1 MNVTIHPSTAAGTV
15 NAPPSKSVTHRA
27 LICGALSEQCTIER
41 LAFSKD
47 IQATLSCLRS
57 LGAVITENGQTVTI
71 GGCNPFNI
79 PEGVVLDCG
88 ESGSTLRF
96 LLPLCLLS
104 GQRVTLRG
112 HGRLM
117 QRPLTV
123 YEDLCREKG
132 FLYEKSEDAVT
143 VCGRLLPGYY
153 RVSGNV
159 SSQFITGLIY
169 ALSLLSGESRLEI
182 VGQLESASY
191 IAITQSVMGD
201 FGVEIMRK
209 GHMYIISGNAHYSR
223 DVYTVEGD
231 CSNAAF
237 LDGFNLL
244 DGSVKVNNLTSNTLQ
259 GDRVYQRFFADLLNG
274 IQKYD
279 LSDCPDLGPVMFAL
293 AAACGGATFT
303 GTARLRLKE
312 SDRVLAMSEELAKFG
327 IQTIMDENAFT
338 VLSGKLRHPEAP
350 LSGHNDHR
358 IVMALSL
365 LCSVD
370 GGTIIGADAVEK
382 SYPDYFDVLKSLGIE
397 MRIDD
402 I

>member
-1 MNVTIHPSTAAGTV
+1 MNVTIYPSKAAGPV
-15 NAPPSKSVTHRA
+15 SAPPSKSVAHRA
-27 LICGALSEQCTIER
+27 LICGALSDHCTIEH
-41 LAFSKD
+41 LSFSKD
-47 IQATLSCLRS
+47 IQATLSCLCS
-57 LGAVITENGQTVTI
+57 LGAVVTENSQAVTI
-71 GGCNPFNI
+71 GRCNPFKI

-123 YEDLCREKG
+123 YEDLCRENG
-132 FLYEKSEDAVT
+132 FLYEKAEDSVT
-143 VCGRLLPGYY
+143 VCGRLMPGYY
-153 RVSGNV
+153 RVPGNV

-169 ALSLLSGESRLEI
+169 ALSLLPGESRLEI
-182 VGQLESASY
+182 VGWLESASY
-191 IAITQSVMGD
+191 IAITQSVMAD
-201 FGVEIMRK
+201 FGVKITCK
-209 GHMYIISGNAHYSR
+209 DDIYIIPGNAQYSR
-223 DVYTVEGD
+223 DIYTVEGD

-244 DGSVKVNNLTSNTLQ
+244 GGSVKVNDLTPNTSQ
-259 GDRVYQRFFADLLNG
+259 GDWIYQQFYEDLRNG
-274 IQKYD
+274 IKEYD

-293 AAACGGATFT
+293 AAACDGATFT

-327 IQTIMDENAFT
+327 IQTRMNENTFT
-338 VLSGKLRHPEAP
+338 VYSGQLRHPEAL
-350 LSGHNDHR
+350 LSGNNDHR

-365 LCSVD
+365 LCSVV
-370 GGTIIGADAVEK
+370 GGTIIGADAVGK

>member
-1 MNVTIHPSTAAGTV
+1 MNVTIYPSKAAGTV
-15 NAPPSKSVTHRA
+15 NAPPSKSVAHRA
-27 LICGALSEQCTIER
+27 LICGALSDHCTIER

-57 LGAVITENGQTVTI
+57 LGAVITENSQTVTI
-71 GGCNPFNI
+71 GRCNPFQI
-79 PEGVVLDCG
+79 PEGVILDCG

-104 GQRVTLRG
+104 GRRVTLCG

-153 RVSGNV
+153 RVPGNV

-191 IAITQSVMGD
+191 IAITQSVMDD
-201 FGVEIMRK
+201 FGVEVTRK
-209 GHMYIISGNAHYSR
+209 DNTYIIPGHAHYSR
-223 DVYTVEGD
+223 DIFTVEGD

-244 DGSVKVNNLTSNTLQ
+244 SGNVKVNNLTPNTSQ
-259 GDRVYQRFFADLLNG
+259 GDRVYRQFYADLRND
-274 IQKYD
+274 IKEYD

-293 AAACGGATFT
+293 AAARGGATFT
-303 GTARLRLKE
+303 GTARLHLKE

-327 IQTIMDENAFT
+327 IQTLMNENTFT
-338 VLSGKLRHPEAP
+338 VYSGKLRYPKVL

-365 LCSVD
+365 LCSVV
-370 GGTIIGADAVEK
+370 GGTIIGADAVDK